1 MQNGKILGTNK
12 IWEILEMIPDP
23 EIPIISI
30 VDLGVVRGVEYMENQ
45 LIITV
50 TPTYSGCPAM
60 DFIKEEIVRI
70 LEMEG
75 CKDFQ
80 LNTVLYHQ

>member
-60 DFIKEEIVRI
+60 DFIKEEIVPGECFI
-70 LEMEG
+70 FPIWKNVKKLS
-75 CKDFQ
+75 
-80 LNTVLYHQ
+80 